1 MNLKYDAKLR
11 RKSADYKK
19 MAEIFTQLLRQTK
32 DIMDKTEGE
41 GSFFVQ
47 NADHR
52 VINLFKDQR
61 LFPMIMPIRLIEE
74 GKEKM

>member
-1 MNLKYDAKLR
+1 
-11 RKSADYKK
+11 
-19 MAEIFTQLLRQTK
+19 
-32 DIMDKTEGE
+32 MDKTEGE
-41 GSFFVQ
+41 GSFSVQ
-47 NADHR
+47 NADHG

>member
-1 MNLKYDAKLR
+1 
-11 RKSADYKK
+11 
-19 MAEIFTQLLRQTK
+19 
-32 DIMDKTEGE
+32 MDKTEGE
-41 GSFFVQ
+41 GSFSVQ

-61 LFPMIMPIRLIEE
+61 LFPMIIPIRLKEE